1 MIPPRFQ
8 FTISGL
14 LWATFWAAVSV
25 AAWTAMPNPWTGA
38 GLFKL
43 LVVYT
48 ACIAAPSAAI
58 GALFGQARLGFF
70 VGAPWGA
77 VWGIF
82 MYFILSLPRV

>member
-1 MIPPRFQ
+1 MTPPRFQ
-8 FTISGL
+8 FTIRGL
-14 LWATFWAAVSV
+14 LWATFWVAVSA
-25 AAWTAMPNPWTGA
+25 AAWTALPNPSSGD
-38 GLFKL
+38 GLFNL

-70 VGAPWGA
+70 AGAPWGA

-82 MYFILSLPRV
+82 MYFLLTLAHV